1 MKKVFSVV
9 KYIDKCRAQRFED
22 WFIDSCLSSWALKC
36 HGLTSEEMAK
46 FYVESDDSWMIE
58 VEDDEEDYNEKSI

>member
-1 MKKVFSVV
+1 VIQ
-9 KYIDKCRAQRFED
+9 KY
-22 WFIDSCLSSWALKC
+22 WFIDECLSSWALKC

-58 VEDDEEDYNEKSI
+58 VEDDEEEVK